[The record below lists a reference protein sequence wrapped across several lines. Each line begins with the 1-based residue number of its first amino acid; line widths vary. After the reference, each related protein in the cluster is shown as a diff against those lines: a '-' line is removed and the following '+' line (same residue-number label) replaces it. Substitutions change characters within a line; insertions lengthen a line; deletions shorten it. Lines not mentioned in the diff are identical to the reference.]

1 MLVLIV
7 LKHDADAVMNDS
19 ANKFS
24 HSLRQYK
31 TKAR

>member
-19 ANKFS
+19 ANKIQSF
-24 HSLRQYK
+24 LE
-31 TKAR
+31 TI